1 MDNIPH
7 VLIGACHNVYIRQM
21 HFQNSGYAETQHTHS
36 FDHITLLS
44 KGSLEVVCNNQTTV
58 FHAPHMIYIRAD
70 YVHGMTALE
79 DDTLAYCIHG
89 LHNTPGKVI
98 DDMISND
105 MIPNGSSLST
115 SSIS

>member
-21 HFQNSGYAETQHTHS
+21 HFKSTGDREVQHTHA

-44 KGSLEVVCNNQTTV
+44 KGSLRVTCNGKETI
-58 FHAPHMIYIRAD
+58 FKSPHMIYIKAE
-70 YVHGMTALE
+70 HIHEMEALE

-89 LHNTPGKVI
+89 MQNTSEKKI
-98 DDMISND
+98 DDLIALD
-105 MIPNGSSLST
+105 MVPNGSSL
-115 SSIS
+115 